1 MQLSQTTSRKLAAAR
16 DLLAVAA
23 FCAAVFYGGRAFINS
38 PYLQKERVT
47 QREAAADIETFF
59 RLAAETRPAPAAG
72 ETGPDL
78 RALKAAAHAE
88 AEARLD
94 EFKRVTVRDLA
105 FILYRAAAAFGE
117 SETRLLWQPRRKYRD
132 PELKFPPFTAE
143 YREGKF
149 FIRRAADPA
158 LTGAELLQINGV
170 ASKDYIRP
178 ALERISGETPA
189 LRAWLFCRDQ
199 AFWWEFAALV
209 AADKPL
215 EIKARTGPGKTL
227 ARRAAPVT
235 AGEFRRLSDR
245 HAPQH
250 KMIYSQSK
258 LAWLQVYDL
267 EASRNARRFNEFFFG
282 EARTKG
288 AQVLVLDL
296 REAAVGER
304 KEADR
309 LAALITGFRSGT
321 PAAKAFLLIG
331 PGTGPAA
338 AYLAARFRE
347 LGAGEI
353 LGGETGG
360 TPAYFG
366 DPETFTLPA
375 SGLKFSVASRRYPY
389 PVSRP
394 GGVPPDTVLTA
405 ELLRPFKGDLKAYI
419 MKRTGVSAK

>member
-1 MQLSQTTSRKLAAAR
+1 MQLSPTTSRKLAAAR

-72 ETGPDL
+72 EAGPDL

-105 FILYRAAAAFGE
+105 FILYRAAAAFGD

-143 YREGKF
+143 YRGGKF
-149 FIRRAADPA
+149 FVRRAADPA
-158 LTGAELLQINGV
+158 LAGAELAEINGT
-170 ASKDYIRP
+170 AFGDYIRP

-199 AFWWEFAALV
+199 AFWWDFAALV
-209 AADKPL
+209 PTDKPL
-215 EIKARTGPGKTL
+215 ELVVRTGQGKSL
-227 ARRAAPVT
+227 ARRVTPVA
-235 AGEFRRLSDR
+235 AGEFRLLSDR
-245 HAPQH
+245 PASPH

-267 EASRNARRFNEFFFG
+267 VASRKGRRFNDGFFA

-288 AQVLVLDL
+288 AQTLVLDL
-296 REAAVGER
+296 RETAAGER
-304 KEADR
+304 LEADR
-309 LAALITGFRSGT
+309 LAELRAGFRART
-321 PAAKAFLLIG
+321 PAAKAFLPDRPG
-331 PGTGPAA
+331 PGPHLGHPGLVLPGFQQAFLNVA
-338 AYLAARFRE
+338 VHLGDDGLVLGDAGFGFVDHLGRFVR
-347 LGAGEI
+347 
-353 LGGETGG
+353 
-360 TPAYFG
+360 
-366 DPETFTLPA
+366 
-375 SGLKFSVASRRYPY
+375 
-389 PVSRP
+389 
-394 GGVPPDTVLTA
+394 
-405 ELLRPFKGDLKAYI
+405 
-419 MKRTGVSAK
+419 